1 MRIKNV
7 PKVEMSQG
15 LEEHLTK
22 HQKVYTDADEF
33 ATLVEAQ
40 KFLTAELSSVKE
52 RFQLVTEE
60 LQQVEADLAVAQQ
73 ESKKSSSGGSG
84 AKSGGGTTRKQR
96 PASAAGGSAASGGSS
111 KKAKTAPPST

>member
-73 ESKKSSSGGSG
+73 ESKKSSSGGG